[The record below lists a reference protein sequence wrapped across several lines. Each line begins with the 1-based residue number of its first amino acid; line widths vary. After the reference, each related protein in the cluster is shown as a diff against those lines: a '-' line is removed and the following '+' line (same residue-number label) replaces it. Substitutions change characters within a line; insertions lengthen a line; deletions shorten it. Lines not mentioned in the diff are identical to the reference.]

1 MELFGQTFAGA
12 DKLCACS
19 VFLVEDSTEGED
31 LVLIDGCGEIVDARE
46 FEPKPCTEELV
57 PAHAAIAKEAAGRG
71 DDGTSVGF
79 FDH

>member
-31 LVLIDGCGEIVDARE
+31 LVLIDGCGEIVDAR
-46 FEPKPCTEELV
+46 V